1 MCVRGAVLSTLP
13 PCTMFDEL
21 GYTVYTQGIFPSQFI
36 GKSEYLGNIN
46 QWLMGY
52 PVYNIPTK
60 MIKPYKTQWEKQQP
74 QKHVFTYQVN
84 CYTLVYTWSDFP
96 SSLTFLEHM
105 LLCWL
110 CLCIVVDSW
119 LC

>member
-1 MCVRGAVLSTLP
+1 MSVYSIERECVCVRGAVLSTLP

-60 MIKPYKTQWEKQQP
+60 MIKPYKTQWGKTTTT
-74 QKHVFTYQVN
+74 KNT
-84 CYTLVYTWSDFP
+84 
-96 SSLTFLEHM
+96 
-105 LLCWL
+105 
-110 CLCIVVDSW
+110 CLHSR
-119 LC
+119 